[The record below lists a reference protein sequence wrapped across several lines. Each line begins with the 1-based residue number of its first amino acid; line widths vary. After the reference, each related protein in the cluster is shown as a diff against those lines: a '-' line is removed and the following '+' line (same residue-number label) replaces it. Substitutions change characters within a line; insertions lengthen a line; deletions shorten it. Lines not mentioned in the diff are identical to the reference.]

1 MKCLPP
7 NEEQRELLKRNNID
21 PNNLAVV
28 YECDEYII
36 VMPYKTRNEIT
47 LRKFNT
53 GERIHHGN

>member
-28 YECDEYII
+28 YECEKYIV

-47 LRKFNT
+47 LRKFNK
-53 GERIHHGN
+53 GERKGR